1 MKKHFLSLIHLIL
14 PLSSLAADDD
24 LVKEKLD
31 LVLKELESPTPH
43 NWDIPD
49 FLINFF
55 RFVVG
60 LGLLY
65 RIIFYFCI
73 IALVIYVLY
82 KLFNLLV
89 KDSNLIR
96 LQRDAG
102 QENADEFLTG
112 KTDFLHRARAFYEE
126 GKYSQ
131 AVLELH
137 KGSYEY
143 LYHNKV
149 LEKGRDYTNREIFR
163 RLKSSVKL
171 KPFKEIAIVSEMIVF
186 RGIQLDS
193 GRYTLLEE
201 QFIEAFY
208 AAE

>member
-1 MKKHFLSLIHLIL
+1 MKKYLLSLIHLIV
-14 PLSSLAADDD
+14 PLTYLAADND

-31 LVLKELESPTPH
+31 IVLKELERPTPH
-43 NWDIPD
+43 HWDIPD

-55 RFVVG
+55 KFIAG

-65 RIIFYFCI
+65 RILFYLSV
-73 IALVIYVLY
+73 IALVVYILY
-82 KLFNLLV
+82 KLITLLM

-96 LQRDAG
+96 RQKEAG
-102 QENADEFLTG
+102 MVNAEVFLMG
-112 KTDFLHRARAFYEE
+112 QTDFLHKARAFYEE
-126 GKYSQ
+126 GNYSQ

-143 LYHNKV
+143 LYYHKV

-163 RLKSSVKL
+163 RLKTSVKL
-171 KPFKEIAIVSEMIVF
+171 NPFKDIAIASEMIMF
-186 RGIQLDS
+186 RGVSLDS